1 MENEKSTDM
10 KNMTRYIFTVSLLVL
25 LGACSEDFLNL
36 PPEDRLTADGFYN
49 NESEIRAATA
59 ALYGYPWFGFNDKFF
74 WLAGDCMSGNLYYTY
89 DQEGQF
95 YYFSFNEGNSHLSFG
110 WKSLFRVVSYANAI
124 INDMPRIANENGV
137 SEDIINN
144 ALGEARFIRAAAY
157 YALAEFWGE
166 VPIVENSTELVV
178 SNNMMLPRNT
188 RSSLY
193 EFIKRDLEFAA
204 KNLKDT
210 DEPGR
215 VTQWSAKGMLA
226 KLHLT
231 MASNLNDANSAA
243 NFQMARDYAQDVIEN
258 SGAALM
264 ANYHDLFLIKNN
276 NNSESLFAMQW
287 MKGGYAIGNSH
298 NANWAR
304 SSLIADQQWGGGKG
318 CTYDLQEDFETGDL
332 RRRSIYMTLGDY
344 YPEINTANGGY
355 TYHFE
360 TKDPNNPNN
369 NIESP
374 NEVLNHLKKYVV
386 GSSAD
391 NDGQVGTDQ
400 DAGNNQ
406 YVLRLADVY
415 LIYAEATLGAAAS
428 TSDVTALQYFNA
440 VRTRAGLPE
449 KTSLTLMDILIE
461 RRIEFALES
470 LFWWDIKRYYY
481 RNPSEALAY
490 INAQER
496 HYIYRRI
503 TGDNDA
509 NSWDSYE
516 LDETGTPITVFESQM
531 FLPIPA
537 SEVLVNPLLA
547 EPAVEYVFE

>member
-1 MENEKSTDM
+1 M
-10 KNMTRYIFTVSLLVL
+10 KNTTRYIFIVSLLML

-49 NESEIRAATA
+49 NESEISASTA
-59 ALYGYPWFGFNDKFF
+59 SLYGYPWFGFNDKFF
-74 WLAGDCMSGNLYYTY
+74 WLAGDCMAGNIYYTY

-110 WKSLFRVVSYANAI
+110 WKSLFRVVSYANAV
-124 INDMPRIANENGV
+124 INDMPRIAAENGV
-137 SEDIINN
+137 SQDIIDQ
-144 ALGEARFIRAAAY
+144 ALGEARFVRASAY
-157 YALAEFWGE
+157 YFLTEFWGE

-178 SNNMMLPRNT
+178 SNNMILPRNT

-193 EFIKRDLEFAA
+193 EFIKRDLEYAA
-204 KNLKDT
+204 EKLKEID
-210 DEPGR
+210 DPGR

-231 MASNLNDANSAA
+231 MASDLSDANSAS
-243 NFQMARDYAQDVIEN
+243 NFQLARDYAQDVIEN
-258 SGAALM
+258 SGAELM

-276 NNSESLFAMQW
+276 NNTESLFAMQW

-318 CTYDLQEDFETGDL
+318 CTYDLQQDFEEGDL

-344 YPEINTANGGY
+344 YPEMNIAEGGY
-355 TYHFE
+355 TYYFE

-400 DAGNNQ
+400 DAGDNQ
-406 YVLRLADVY
+406 YILRLADIY

-428 TSDVTALQYFNA
+428 TSDATALSYFNT
-440 VRTRAGLPE
+440 VRERAGLE
-449 KTSLTLMDILIE
+449 AKESITFMDILIE

-470 LFWWDIKRYYY
+470 LFWFDIKRYYY
-481 RNPSEALAY
+481 RNSTEALAY
-490 INAQER
+490 LNAQER

-503 TGDNDA
+503 DGDNDA

-516 LDETGTPITVFESQM
+516 LDVTGTPVTVFESQM
-531 FLPIPA
+531 YLPIPA
-537 SEVLVNPLLA
+537 SEVLVNPLLD
-547 EPAVEYVFE
+547 EPAVEYDFE